1 MMLTQNNLPK
11 DEKIRQVSKYM
22 DDLRGNFKAHCIFE
36 RERDIDECMVEYFG
50 RYGMFLR
57 QSIKTKPK

>member
-50 RYGMFLR
+50 
-57 QSIKTKPK
+57 